1 LLPNVDGGD
10 SGANLLGDTGD
21 QRLLGGTSGQIDAR
35 RKDRLDRNLGVMK
48 IAIQGERGAFS
59 HQAALQLLPEAKVLA
74 CSRSIEVFDALES
87 GRAGAAV
94 IPVENTLAGP
104 VGEHL
109 DLLMERNVFIH
120 AELRL
125 RIEHNLIAAP
135 GTKLK
140 DLRQVL
146 SHPVALDQCRN
157 FFRRHGVAA
166 VPFYDTAGAV
176 KHVVSS
182 RLRDAAGIAGLQAAR
197 EYGGKVL
204 MSGLED
210 NKQNVTRFFLIQKRR
225 KIAKDA
231 DKTSLVFSLK
241 NVPGALF
248 KALSVFALR
257 DLDLSKIESR
267 PVRGRPWEYSFFVD
281 LLRGDDPAMRLALRH
296 LEEVAGF
303 VKVLGVY
310 PRAK

>member
-1 LLPNVDGGD
+1 M
-10 SGANLLGDTGD
+10 
-21 QRLLGGTSGQIDAR
+21 R
-35 RKDRLDRNLGVMK
+35 

-59 HQAALQLLPEAKVLA
+59 HQAALQLLPKAEVLA
-74 CSRSIEVFDALES
+74 CSRSIEVFDALDS
-87 GRAGAAV
+87 GRAAGAV

-125 RIEHNLIAAP
+125 RIQHNLIATP
-135 GTKLK
+135 GTRLR
-140 DLRQVL
+140 DVRQVL

-157 FFRRHGVAA
+157 FFRRHRGISA

-176 KHVVSS
+176 KHVVNSQLS
-182 RLRDAAGIAGLQAAR
+182 DAAAIAGFEAAR

-204 MSGLED
+204 MNGLED
-210 NKQNVTRFFLIQKRR
+210 DKKNVTRFFLIQKRR
-225 KIAKDA
+225 KIAHKA

-281 LLRGDDPAMRLALRH
+281 VLRGDDPAMRLALRH

>member
-1 LLPNVDGGD
+1 MQ
-10 SGANLLGDTGD
+10 T
-21 QRLLGGTSGQIDAR
+21 
-35 RKDRLDRNLGVMK
+35 
-48 IAIQGERGAFS
+48 AIQGERGAFS
-59 HQAALQLLPEAKVLA
+59 HQAAVEFLPRAAILPCV
-74 CSRSIEVFDALES
+74 RIVDVFDALDS
-87 GRAGAAV
+87 GRAGAAIV
-94 IPVENTLAGP
+94 PAENTLAGS

-109 DLLMERNVFIH
+109 DLLLERDVFVQG
-120 AELRL
+120 ELNL

-135 GTKLK
+135 GARLK
-140 DLRQVL
+140 NIRYVL

-157 FFRRHGVAA
+157 FFRRHRSLVVA
-166 VPFYDTAGAV
+166 PFYDTAGAV
-176 KHVVSS
+176 KHVMAGK
-182 RLRDAAGIAGLQAAR
+182 LRDTAAIASRGAAQ

-204 MSGLED
+204 MRGLED
-210 NKQNVTRFFLIQKRR
+210 DKKNYTRFFLVRKSR
-225 KIAKDA
+225 KIVAGA
-231 DKTSLVFSLK
+231 DKTSLAFSLR

-310 PRAK
+310 RGAR

>member
-1 LLPNVDGGD
+1 
-10 SGANLLGDTGD
+10 
-21 QRLLGGTSGQIDAR
+21 
-35 RKDRLDRNLGVMK
+35 MK
-48 IAIQGERGAFS
+48 VAIQGERGAFS
-59 HQAALQLLPEAKVLA
+59 HQAALKMVPRAEVLA
-74 CSRSIEVFDALES
+74 CATSFQVFEALDR
-87 GRAGAAV
+87 GRAAAAA

-109 DLLMERNVFIH
+109 DLLLERDVFIH
-120 AELRL
+120 GELRL

-140 DLRQVL
+140 DVKKVL

-157 FFRRHGVAA
+157 FFRKHRGIAA
-166 VPFYDTAGAV
+166 TAFYDTAGSV
-176 KHVVSS
+176 KHIMAE
-182 RLRDAAGIAGLQAAR
+182 RLRDTAAIASHQAAK
-197 EYGGKVL
+197 EYGATIL
-204 MSGLED
+204 QSGLED
-210 NKQNVTRFFLIQKRR
+210 EKQNFTRFFLIDKKKKMSRR
-225 KIAKDA
+225 A

-241 NVPGALF
+241 NVSGALF

-267 PVRGRPWEYSFFVD
+267 PVRGKPWEYRFFVD
-281 LLRGDDPAMRLALRH
+281 VLRGDDQPMRLALNH
-296 LEEVAGF
+296 LEEIAGM